1 MNMKSLVLIAA
12 AAMVWPACK
21 PPTKAASDKA
31 AKDKSDKATAKD
43 AAAKEASADKAAAK
57 AAQTRCA
64 PGTKAKGTPNPAFI
78 GTLPADARVSDMS
91 GGACPGVY
99 GGNLIIPTQGNPK
112 SFNPVIAN
120 ETSTTSLIQG
130 PVYQSLADFDPHK
143 FEQTHLLAESHT
155 VSEDGLT
162 WTFVL
167 RKGLKWSDGHPF
179 SADDLV
185 FNIDVVLNPK
195 VASSVK
201 DLFKDS
207 KGKFPTYQ
215 KVDDHT
221 VKFVLTEVNVL
232 FSAAV
237 GSVYMLPKHKLEQAH
252 KENRM
257 DKVLLLD
264 TPPKD
269 LVTMGPF
276 RVHSFTTEQR
286 LVLERNP
293 HYWQKDAWGNRLPYL
308 DKVTFVIVPD
318 FNTSMLKM
326 LAGEVDLYDT
336 MTADQYDRLKR
347 DEKKGGYEVLDLGPS
362 LSVNYIVFN
371 INDGKN
377 AEDKPYVDPVKQ
389 KVFDDVRFR
398 QAMSHAIDRDGMV
411 KTALLGRG
419 APTYCFTGPGNK
431 LWYAECPKYVHDPV
445 KAKALLDA
453 MGMKD
458 IDGDGYR
465 ETAEGKPFAFTM
477 STNVENAVR
486 IAAGNIMKKDFEA
499 VGIKANLKP
508 VPFNALIT
516 STNATYDWE
525 AIILGW
531 ASGVP
536 PDPAMSK
543 NILLSSGRTHIWHP
557 KQTDPKRQ
565 WEKDIDQLVA
575 KVNGVMD
582 MKARKAAYAQ
592 VMKIMGEQQAQIFT
606 FNVNTYVAGKDRVG
620 NFKPTII
627 RPYGYTNLI
636 EMFIKP

>member
-1 MNMKSLVLIAA
+1 MHVRPLTVIAA
-12 AAMVWPACK
+12 IALLSAGCK
-21 PPTKAASDKA
+21 PPPKAAPKA
-31 AKDKSDKATAKD
+31 ETGGEAGAKSETAK
-43 AAAKEASADKAAAK
+43 KIPSADKAAA
-57 AAQTRCA
+57 ACA
-64 PGTKAKGTPNPAFI
+64 PGTKAAGTADPAFV
-78 GTLPADARVSDMS
+78 GALPEGARTSEMS
-91 GGACPGVY
+91 GGLCPGRY

-112 SFNPVIAN
+112 SFNPVVAN
-120 ETSTTSLIQG
+120 ETSTTALINGPIYQG
-130 PVYQSLADFDPHK
+130 LVDFDPHK
-143 FEQTHLLAESHT
+143 FEQTNLLAESHS
-155 VSEDGLT
+155 VSEDGKT
-162 WTFVL
+162 WTFKL

-179 SADDLV
+179 TADDVV

-195 VASSVK
+195 VSSSVK

-207 KGKFPTYQ
+207 KDKFPTYR
-215 KVDDHT
+215 KVDDLT
-221 VKFVLTEVNVL
+221 VEFVLSEVNVL

-237 GSVYMLPKHKLEQAH
+237 GSVYMLPKHKLITAH
-252 KENRM
+252 QEDRM

-264 TPPKD
+264 TPPEEI
-269 LVTMGPF
+269 VTMGPF
-276 RVHSFTTEQR
+276 RVNSFTTEQR

-293 HYWQKDAWGNRLPYL
+293 YYWQKDKWGNRLPYL

-347 DEKKGGYEVLDLGPS
+347 DEEKGGYSVKDLGPS

-371 INDGKN
+371 LNDGNN
-377 AEDKPYVDPVKQ
+377 ADDKPYVDPVKQ
-389 KVFDDVRFR
+389 KIFDDQRFR

-431 LWYAECPKYVHDPV
+431 LWYAECPKFPHNPA

-458 IDGDGYR
+458 VDGDGYR
-465 ETAEGKPFAFTM
+465 ETAQGKPFEFTM
-477 STNVENAVR
+477 ATNVENAVR

-508 VPFNALIT
+508 VPFNSLIT
-516 STNATYDWE
+516 SSNSTYDWE

-557 KQTDPKRQ
+557 KQSPTKRA
-565 WEKDIDQLVA
+565 WEQEIDQLVA

-582 MKARKAAYAQ
+582 MAERKKAYAG

-606 FNVNTYVAGKDRVG
+606 FNANTYVAGKNRIG

-627 RPYGYTNLI
+627 RPYGYTNII
-636 EMFIKP
+636 EMFIKE